1 MTFSERLKTTMK
13 EMNLNQSQMCGLTGK
28 SKASISQYLSGKQE
42 PTERAKR
49 DIALALGLPEGYFLP
64 DQVIRKQKVERLKPE
79 EAASIMGVS
88 KETIRNGLQQ
98 GVFPWG
104 YAIKTSG
111 RWTYFINAKKFAEIE
126 GVDASA

>member
-79 EAASIMGVS
+79 EAASIMC
-88 KETIRNGLQQ
+88 
-98 GVFPWG
+98 
-104 YAIKTSG
+104 
-111 RWTYFINAKKFAEIE
+111 
-126 GVDASA
+126 